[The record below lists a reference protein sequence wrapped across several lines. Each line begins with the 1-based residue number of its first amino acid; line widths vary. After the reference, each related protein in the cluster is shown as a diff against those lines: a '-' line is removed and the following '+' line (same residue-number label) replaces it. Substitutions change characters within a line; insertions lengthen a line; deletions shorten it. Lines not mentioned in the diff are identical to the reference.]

1 MVLITLRSWA
11 FGALVQGTIDAQ
23 HLVITFLNKD
33 LTAIG
38 RDSGSGTVV
47 VVTMPDGSP
56 LPEWLYWNDR
66 GQLTGTPPEGE
77 AAITILIQTRTGD
90 GLTVSRS
97 MIVDLRDGTASPL
110 TFRKQVMD
118 ELPPLFSRQLQLALD
133 PGGTSAPSE
142 MSLADLI
149 RQAS

>member
-1 MVLITLRSWA
+1 
-11 FGALVQGTIDAQ
+11 
-23 HLVITFLNKD
+23 
-33 LTAIG
+33 
-38 RDSGSGTVV
+38 
-47 VVTMPDGSP
+47 

-90 GLTVSRS
+90 GLTVSRT